1 MLTIEELQ
9 AHYAAVRA
17 RLNAG
22 PPPKAAPK
30 PVPVVFEPAVR
41 LVLPPETKLDTPND
55 PYPITRIQKLLKEIA
70 DKHCITVMD
79 IKGAS
84 RKNKPILARREACY
98 RLRTELNMSFT
109 KVGWAVGYRDHTTI
123 LNAVRRYEEL
133 MVKGD

>member
-1 MLTIEELQ
+1 MLTVEELQ

-22 PPPKAAPK
+22 PPPKPTPK
-30 PVPVVFEPAVR
+30 PVVVFEPAVQ
-41 LVLPPETKLDTPND
+41 LVLLPETKLDTLTD

-70 DKHCITVMD
+70 DKHNMTVLD

-84 RKNKPILARREACY
+84 RKNKPMLARREACY

-109 KVGWAVGYRDHTTI
+109 KIGWAVGYRDHTTV
-123 LNAVRRYEEL
+123 LNAVRRYEKL
-133 MVKGD
+133 TLKTD